1 VRGWW
6 DKVLALADWKGFDN
20 GVRASTENGLIRG
33 RGLSCFVECVGAYPY
48 EGADIRFEPNGT
60 VTVVTATQSSGQGH
74 ETSFA
79 QLVSER
85 LGLPFDK
92 VRIKEND
99 SSDLPKG
106 LATVVCA
113 S

>member
-1 VRGWW
+1 
-6 DKVLALADWKGFDN
+6 
-20 GVRASTENGLIRG
+20 
-33 RGLSCFVECVGAYPY
+33 
-48 EGADIRFEPNGT
+48 

-79 QLVSER
+79 QLAAER
-85 LGLPFDK
+85 LGVPFDK

-106 LATVVCA
+106 LASVGSRSMIMAGSAIAIAGDAVIEKGRLQAAHVLEVCKVDLEFRDG
-113 S
+113 